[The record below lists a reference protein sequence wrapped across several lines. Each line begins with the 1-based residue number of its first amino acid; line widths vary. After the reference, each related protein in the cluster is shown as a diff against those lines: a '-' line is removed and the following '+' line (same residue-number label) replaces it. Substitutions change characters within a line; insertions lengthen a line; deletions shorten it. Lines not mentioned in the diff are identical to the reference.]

1 MMFSSHKTIQES
13 MYKRLYKNNEWLKIG
28 CMVPKIS
35 DDPDVRMCVSGIL
48 VEGSNPTDIT
58 VTKNLTSKSLKN
70 ISASDSPSL
79 LFKPFKSSL
88 YTEVGKFKSP
98 TGLFTSRNTDL
109 FHNPTALDTLL
120 CEGESMF
127 VWVACFDI
135 DLLALVFSSK
145 RVFSMSKR
153 LILF

>member
-1 MMFSSHKTIQES
+1 

-48 VEGSNPTDIT
+48 VEGSNPADIT
-58 VTKNLTSKSLKN
+58 VTKNLTPKSLKN
-70 ISASDSPSL
+70 ISDSDSPSL

-88 YTEVGKFKSP
+88 YPEVGKFKSP

-109 FHNPTALDTLL
+109 FHSPTALDTLL

-127 VWVACFDI
+127 ARSVRSYI
-135 DLLALVFSSK
+135 DLLAPVFNSR
-145 RVFSMSKR
+145 RVFSTSKR
-153 LILF
+153 SILF